1 MSDNAFFGRTGEIET
16 LQDAYE
22 SPTAEMAIIY
32 GRRRIGK
39 TALIRKFCEGKPVF
53 FYTARAWKDDFQLE
67 AFSQAVGASNH
78 NPQQRFL
85 DWPAA
90 LRALTDH
97 PCDSRKVIV
106 IDEFQYIAK
115 ERPSILSEL
124 QVLWDEELSRKNIF
138 LILCGSAVSF
148 IAKEVLGEK
157 NPLFGRART
166 IMKVRPLPFQTT
178 AQFVPNSTADDVFRG
193 YAVLGGI
200 PYFWQGI
207 NPQRSMTE
215 NLATNLLR
223 ENGFLNDE
231 AQSVLRQEF
240 RDPSTYNAIL
250 QAIAFGATS
259 RNEIAQKSMADSR
272 NLTKYLTVLE
282 DMDLI
287 EREFP
292 VFAGAGD
299 MSNASRGLYRI
310 ADHCLKFWFRFLA
323 KNPVP
328 IMTRAEAMSEWNASV
343 EPFFSEF
350 ASEAFEEVCRQYLIR
365 LRYTRQL
372 SFLPTELGRW
382 WDKST
387 EIDIVGADHDRRHCL
402 VGECKYRNE
411 KIGMKVLRSLQA
423 KSICLPMHDDTVFHY
438 WLFSRSGFEDP
449 VVELAQRDPYVHLV
463 RMDDLLSSQATRVLS
478 NKTPASGTTF
488 PQKN

>member
-1 MSDNAFFGRTGEIET
+1 MSDTEFFGRIGELET

-22 SPTAEMAIIY
+22 SATAEMAILY

-53 FYTARAWKDDFQLE
+53 FYTARAWKDPFQLDE
-67 AFSQAVGASNH
+67 FSQAVGAFCG

-85 DWPAA
+85 NWPAA
-90 LRALTDH
+90 FRALADQT
-97 PCDSRKVIV
+97 CDARKVIV

-157 NPLFGRART
+157 NPLYGRART

-178 AQFVPNSTADDVFRG
+178 AQFVPGCSVSEVFRG

-200 PYFWQGI
+200 PYFWLGM
-207 NPQRSMTE
+207 NPERFMTE
-215 NLATNLLR
+215 NLASNILKT
-223 ENGFLNDE
+223 NGFLNDE

-259 RNEIAQKSMADSR
+259 RNEIAQKSLADSR
-272 NLTKYLTVLE
+272 TLTKYLSVLE

-287 EREFP
+287 ERKFS
-292 VFAGAGD
+292 VFAGPGD
-299 MSNASRGLYRI
+299 LSNASRGRYRI
-310 ADHCLKFWFRFLA
+310 ADHYLKFWFRFLA

-328 IMTRAEAMSEWNASV
+328 IMTRAEAMSEWNSSV

-350 ASEAFEEVCRQYLIR
+350 ASEAFEEVCREYLVR
-365 LRYTRQL
+365 LRYAGK
-372 SFLPTELGRW
+372 LPFHPSVLGRW
-382 WDKST
+382 WEKGN
-387 EIDIVGADHDRRHCL
+387 EIDIVATDHDRRNCL
-402 VGECKYRNE
+402 VGECKFRND
-411 KIGMKVLRSLQA
+411 KVGLKVFRSLQA
-423 KSICLPMHDDTVFHY
+423 KSIYLPVAEDAVFHY
-438 WLFSRSGFEDP
+438 WLFSRSGFEDAL
-449 VVELAQRDPYVHLV
+449 VELAERDPYLHLV
-463 RMDDLLSSQATRVLS
+463 GMDELLD
-478 NKTPASGTTF
+478 
-488 PQKN
+488 

>member
-1 MSDNAFFGRTGEIET
+1 MSNVDFFGRTGELET

-32 GRRRIGK
+32 GHRHIGK

-67 AFSQAVGASNH
+67 EFSQAVGTFNR

-90 LRALTDH
+90 LRALTVQ
-97 PCDSRKVIV
+97 PCDTRRVVV

-124 QVLWDEELSRKNIF
+124 QVLWDEELSRKNLF

-157 NPLFGRART
+157 NPLYGRART
-166 IMKVRPLPFQTT
+166 IMKVRPLPFATA
-178 AQFVPNSTADDVFRG
+178 AQFVPDCTADDVFRA

-200 PYFWQGI
+200 PYFWQGM
-207 NPQRSMTE
+207 NPRRSLTE
-215 NLATNLLR
+215 NLATNILR
-223 ENGFLNDE
+223 EGGFLNDE

-240 RDPSTYNAIL
+240 RDPATYNAIL
-250 QAIAFGATS
+250 QAIAFGATT
-259 RNEIAQKSMADSR
+259 RNEIVQKSLADSR
-272 NLTKYLTVLE
+272 NLSKYLTVLE
-282 DMDLI
+282 DMELI
-287 EREFP
+287 ERAFS
-292 VFAGAGD
+292 VFSDAGD
-299 MSNASRGLYRI
+299 LTDASKGIYRI
-310 ADHCLKFWFRFLA
+310 PDHYLKFWFRFLA
-323 KNPVP
+323 KHHEPV
-328 IMTRAEAMSEWNASV
+328 MTQAEAVSEWHTSV

-365 LRYTRQL
+365 QRHAGQL
-372 SFLPTELGRW
+372 PFRPTDLGRW
-382 WDKST
+382 WDKNA
-387 EIDIVGADHDRRHCL
+387 EIDIVAADHERRHCL
-402 VGECKYRNE
+402 AGECKYRNE
-411 KIGMKVLRSLQA
+411 KVGLKVFRSLQA
-423 KSICLPMHDDTVFHY
+423 KCARLPVHDDAVFHY

-449 VVELAQRDPYVHLV
+449 VKALAERDPYLHLV
-463 RMDDLLSSQATRVLS
+463 GMDDLLEPI
-478 NKTPASGTTF
+478 PAA
-488 PQKN
+488 

>member
-1 MSDNAFFGRTGEIET
+1 MSDSVFFGRIGELET

-22 SPTAEMAIIY
+22 SAAAEMAIIY

-39 TALIRKFCEGKPVF
+39 TSLIRKFCEGKPVF
-53 FYTARAWKDDFQLE
+53 FYTARAWKDAFQLE
-67 AFSQAVGASNH
+67 EFSLAVGAFNH

-90 LRALTDH
+90 FRALTAQPGDT
-97 PCDSRKVIV
+97 RTVIV

-157 NPLFGRART
+157 NPLYGRART

-178 AQFVPNSTADDVFRG
+178 AQFVPECSVEDAFRG

-207 NPQRSMTE
+207 NPRRSMTE
-215 NLATNLLR
+215 NLAANVLKAD
-223 ENGFLNDE
+223 GFLNDE

-250 QAIAFGATS
+250 QAIAFGATTRS
-259 RNEIAQKSMADSR
+259 EIAQKSLADSR
-272 NLTKYLTVLE
+272 TLTKYLTVLE

-287 EREFP
+287 LREFS
-292 VFAGAGD
+292 VFAGPGD
-299 MSNASRGLYRI
+299 LSNASRGLYRI
-310 ADHCLKFWFRFLA
+310 ADPYLKFWFRFLA
-323 KNPVP
+323 RNPVP
-328 IMTRAEAMSEWNASV
+328 VMTRAEALSEWRSSV

-350 ASEAFEEVCRQYLIR
+350 ASEAFEDVCRQYLMR
-365 LRYTRQL
+365 LGRSGQL
-372 SFLPTELGRW
+372 PFRPSTLGRW
-382 WDKST
+382 WEKNM
-387 EIDIVGADHDRRHCL
+387 EIDIVAADHERRNCL

-411 KIGMKVLRSLQA
+411 KVGLKVFRSLQA
-423 KSICLPMHDDTVFHY
+423 KCAHLPVADDAVFHY
-438 WLFSRSGFEDP
+438 WLFSRNGFEDS
-449 VVELAQRDPYVHLV
+449 VAELAQRDPYLHLV
-463 RMDDLLSSQATRVLS
+463 GMDNLLD
-478 NKTPASGTTF
+478 
-488 PQKN
+488 

>member
-1 MSDNAFFGRTGEIET
+1 MSNIDFFGRTGELET

-22 SPTAEMAIIY
+22 SSTAEMAIIY

-39 TALIRKFCEGKPVF
+39 TALIRKFCEEKPVF
-53 FYTARAWKDDFQLE
+53 FYTARAWKDAFQLE
-67 AFSQAVGASNH
+67 AFSQAVGTFNR

-85 DWPAA
+85 DWSAA
-90 LRALTDH
+90 LRALTNQ

-157 NPLFGRART
+157 NPLYGRART

-178 AQFVPNSTADDVFRG
+178 SQFVPNCTADDVFRG
-193 YAVLGGI
+193 YAVLGGV
-200 PYFWQGI
+200 PYFWQGM
-207 NPQRSMTE
+207 NPQRSLTE
-215 NLATNLLR
+215 NLASNLLR
-223 ENGFLNDE
+223 ESGFLNDE

-250 QAIAFGATS
+250 QAIAFGATT
-259 RNEIAQKSMADSR
+259 RHEIAQKSLADSR
-272 NLTKYLTVLE
+272 NLSKYLTVLE

-287 EREFP
+287 EREFS
-292 VFAGAGD
+292 VFSGAGD
-299 MSNASRGLYRI
+299 LSNASRGLYRI
-310 ADHCLKFWFRFLA
+310 SDHYLKFWFRFLA

-328 IMTRAEAMSEWNASV
+328 IMTRAEALSEWRSSV

-350 ASEAFEEVCRQYLIR
+350 ASEAFEEVCRQYLVR
-365 LRYTRQL
+365 LRYAGK
-372 SFLPTELGRW
+372 LPFRPTVLGRW
-382 WDKST
+382 WEKNT
-387 EIDIVGADHDRRHCL
+387 EIDIVAADHERRHCL

-411 KIGMKVLRSLQA
+411 KVNLKVLRSLQA
-423 KSICLPMHDDTVFHY
+423 KCAHLPVHDDTVFHY
-438 WLFSRSGFEDP
+438 WLFSRSGFDDSLK
-449 VVELAQRDPYVHLV
+449 ELAERDPYLHLV
-463 RMDDLLSSQATRVLS
+463 RMDELLAGS
-478 NKTPASGTTF
+478 P
-488 PQKN
+488 

>member
-1 MSDNAFFGRTGEIET
+1 MSDVDFFGRTGELET
-16 LQDAYE
+16 LQDSYE
-22 SPTAEMAIIY
+22 NPTAEMAIIY

-67 AFSQAVGASNH
+67 EFSQAIGTLNN

-90 LRALTDH
+90 LRALANH
-97 PCDSRKVIV
+97 PCASRQVIV

-157 NPLFGRART
+157 NPLYGRART

-178 AQFVPNSTADDVFRG
+178 ALFVPDCSADDAFRG

-200 PYFWQGI
+200 PYFWQGM
-207 NPQRSMTE
+207 NPQRSLTE
-215 NLATNLLR
+215 NLASNILK

-250 QAIAFGATS
+250 QAIAFGATT
-259 RNEIAQKSMADSR
+259 RHEIAQKSLAESR
-272 NLTKYLTVLE
+272 NLSKYLTVLE

-287 EREFP
+287 EREFS
-292 VFAGAGD
+292 VFSGPGD
-299 MSNASRGLYRI
+299 LSNASRGLYRI
-310 ADHCLKFWFRFLA
+310 ADNYLKFWFRFLA
-323 KNPVP
+323 KNTAP
-328 IMTRAEAMSEWNASV
+328 IMTRAEALSEWHSSV

-365 LRYTRQL
+365 LRYAGKL
-372 SFLPTELGRW
+372 SFRPTVLGRW
-382 WDKST
+382 WEKST
-387 EIDIVGADHDRRHCL
+387 EIDIVAADHERHHCL

-411 KIGMKVLRSLQA
+411 KVSLKVFRSLQA
-423 KSICLPMHDDTVFHY
+423 KCARLPLHDDTVIDY
-438 WLFSRSGFEDP
+438 WLFSRSGFEDS
-449 VVELAQRDPYVHLV
+449 VKELAERDPYLHLV
-463 RMDDLLSSQATRVLS
+463 NMDELLD
-478 NKTPASGTTF
+478 
-488 PQKN
+488 

>member
-1 MSDNAFFGRTGEIET
+1 MSNSYFFGRTGELET

-53 FYTARAWKDDFQLE
+53 FYTARAWKDAFQLE
-67 AFSQAVGASNH
+67 EFSQAVGTVNH

-90 LRALTDH
+90 LRALTNQ
-97 PCDSRKVIV
+97 PCESRKVIV

-124 QVLWDEELSRKNIF
+124 QVLWDEELSRKNIL

-157 NPLFGRART
+157 NPLYGRART

-178 AQFVPNSTADDVFRG
+178 AQFVPNCSADDVFRG

-200 PYFWQGI
+200 PYFWQGM
-207 NPQRSMTE
+207 NPQRSLTE

-250 QAIAFGATS
+250 QAIAFGATT
-259 RNEIAQKSMADSR
+259 RHEIAQKSLADSR
-272 NLTKYLTVLE
+272 NLSKYLTVLE

-287 EREFP
+287 EREFS

-299 MSNASRGLYRI
+299 LSNASRGLYRI
-310 ADHCLKFWFRFLA
+310 ADHYLKFWFRFLA

-328 IMTRAEAMSEWNASV
+328 IMTRAEAVSEWRSSV

-365 LRYTRQL
+365 LPHAGQL
-372 SFLPTELGRW
+372 PFRPTVLGRW
-382 WDKST
+382 WEKNI
-387 EIDIVGADHDRRHCL
+387 EIDIVAADHERRHCL

-411 KIGMKVLRSLQA
+411 KVNLKVFRSLQA
-423 KSICLPMHDDTVFHY
+423 KCAHLPVHDDAVFHY
-438 WLFSRSGFEDP
+438 WLFSRSGFDDS
-449 VVELAQRDPYVHLV
+449 VKELAKRDPYLHLV
-463 RMDDLLSSQATRVLS
+463 EMDELLGR
-478 NKTPASGTTF
+478 
-488 PQKN
+488 

>member
-1 MSDNAFFGRTGEIET
+1 MAGSDFFGRIGELET

-22 SPTAEMAIIY
+22 STTAEMAIIY

-39 TALIRKFCEGKPVF
+39 TALVRKFCEGKPVF

-67 AFSQAVGASNH
+67 EFSQAVGAFNA

-90 LRALTDH
+90 FRALTEQ

-124 QVLWDEELSRKNIF
+124 QVLWDEELSAKNIF

-157 NPLFGRART
+157 NPLYGRART

-178 AQFVPNSTADDVFRG
+178 AQFVPNCTADDVFRG

-200 PYFWQGI
+200 PYFWQGM
-207 NPQRSMTE
+207 NPQRSITE
-215 NLATNLLR
+215 NLASNLLR
-223 ENGFLNDE
+223 ESGFLNDE

-250 QAIAFGATS
+250 QSIAFGATT
-259 RNEIAQKSMADSR
+259 RHEISQKSLADSR

-282 DMDLI
+282 DMGFI
-287 EREFP
+287 EREFS
-292 VFAGAGD
+292 VFAGTGD
-299 MSNASRGLYRI
+299 LSNASRGLYRI
-310 ADHCLKFWFRFLA
+310 ADHYLKFWFRFLA
-323 KNPVP
+323 KNSVPV
-328 IMTRAEAMSEWNASV
+328 MTRAEAVSEWRSSV
-343 EPFFSEF
+343 EPFFSDF
-350 ASEAFEEVCRQYLIR
+350 ASAAFEEVCRQYLVR
-365 LRYTRQL
+365 RRYEGQL
-372 SFLPTELGRW
+372 PFRPTVLGRW
-382 WDKST
+382 WEKSN
-387 EIDIVGADHDRRHCL
+387 EIDIVAADHDRHNCL
-402 VGECKYRNE
+402 VGECKYRHE
-411 KIGMKVLRSLQA
+411 KVGLKVFRSLQA
-423 KSICLPMHDDTVFHY
+423 KCAHLPVHDDAVFHY
-438 WLFSRSGFEDP
+438 WLFSRSGFEDALT
-449 VVELAQRDPYVHLV
+449 ELAERDPYLHLV
-463 RMDDLLSSQATRVLS
+463 GMDELLDSSNL
-478 NKTPASGTTF
+478 
-488 PQKN
+488 